1 MILTGGEVIE
11 QEEEMAG
18 SMVIEHEL
26 HESNGK
32 YELHLLMQKYDR
44 NFMEEVFYATYSFK
58 DLRLSNLKC
67 SFVKRN

>member
-1 MILTGGEVIE
+1 MILTEGEVIE

-26 HESNGK
+26 HESNGE